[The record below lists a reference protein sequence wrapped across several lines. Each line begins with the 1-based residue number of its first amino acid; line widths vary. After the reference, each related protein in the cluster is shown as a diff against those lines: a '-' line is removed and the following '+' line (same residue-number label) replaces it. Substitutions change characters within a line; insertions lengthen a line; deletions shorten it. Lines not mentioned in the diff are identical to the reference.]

1 MHLIQ
6 STTPE
11 RLLPLKAVMN
21 MTGMSRSWIYEHME
35 LGDFPQSVR
44 IGNSNSVRWQE
55 SLVQAWIR
63 AQIDGSPS

>member
-6 STTPE
+6 PTTPE
-11 RLLPLKAVMN
+11 RLLPLKAVMD

-35 LGDFPQSVR
+35 QGNFPQSVR

-55 SLVQAWIR
+55 SLIQAWIR
-63 AQIDGSPS
+63 TQIDESTS